1 MVLDHLAEDQIRF
14 LARWALSINDLQLSD
29 GLLPGDLLASMAMA
43 VWRCGDGW
51 VALLEWKKVWKIK
64 HPKEAA
70 WILWVGFLGD
80 V

>member
-1 MVLDHLAEDQIRF
+1 VGGFVGNGKR
-14 LARWALSINDLQLSD
+14 S
-29 GLLPGDLLASMAMA
+29 G
-43 VWRCGDGW
+43 
-51 VALLEWKKVWKIK
+51 KKKKK